1 MRSQRTGEHKCTTV
15 RYMAASTTRQRSF
28 RLTDGTLHL
37 LDERAAE
44 HGESSN
50 ALAQRL
56 LDESLRLERH
66 PLLRFREGG
75 SGIRRPALAG
85 TRLDVWQVIE
95 TLRAHDNDIESTADY
110 FAITPAQ
117 VRACVGYYA
126 DFQGEIDAYAA
137 AELDA
142 AERERARWEREQRV
156 LG

>member
-1 MRSQRTGEHKCTTV
+1 
-15 RYMAASTTRQRSF
+15 MALATRQRSF
-28 RLTDGTLHL
+28 RLTDWTLHM

-66 PLLRFREGG
+66 PLLRFRQGG

-95 TLRAHDNDIESTADY
+95 TLRSHDGDIDSTADY
-110 FAITPAQ
+110 FAITPPQ
-117 VRACVGYYA
+117 VRACVSYYA
-126 DFQGEIDAYAA
+126 DYRAEVDAYAA
-137 AELDA
+137 AETETA
-142 AERERARWEREQRV
+142 KREQERWEREQRA
-156 LG
+156 LD

>member
-1 MRSQRTGEHKCTTV
+1 
-15 RYMAASTTRQRSF
+15 MAASSTRQRSF
-28 RLTDGTLHL
+28 RLTDRTLCL

-50 ALAQRL
+50 AFAQRL

-95 TLRAHDNDIESTADY
+95 TLRAHDNDIESTAGY

-126 DFQGEIDAYAA
+126 DFQSEIDAHAT
-137 AELDA
+137 AEMDT
-142 AERERARWEREQRV
+142 AERERVRWEREQEV

>member
-1 MRSQRTGEHKCTTV
+1 
-15 RYMAASTTRQRSF
+15 MAAAATRQRSF
-28 RLTDGTLHL
+28 RLSDGTLRL

-44 HGESSN
+44 HGQSSN

-95 TLRAHDNDIESTADY
+95 TLRAHDGDVEGTAAY

-117 VRACVGYYA
+117 VRACVAYYA
-126 DFQGEIDAYAA
+126 DFQAEIDAYAA
-137 AELDA
+137 AELEF
-142 AERERARWEREQRV
+142 AERERERWEREQKV

>member
-1 MRSQRTGEHKCTTV
+1 
-15 RYMAASTTRQRSF
+15 MAVSSTRQRSF
-28 RLTDGTLHL
+28 RLTDKTLHL

-95 TLRAHDNDIESTADY
+95 SVTGSD
-110 FAITPAQ
+110 
-117 VRACVGYYA
+117 
-126 DFQGEIDAYAA
+126 
-137 AELDA
+137 
-142 AERERARWEREQRV
+142 
-156 LG
+156 LGKSRTMQNAG

>member
-1 MRSQRTGEHKCTTV
+1 MGF
-15 RYMAASTTRQRSF
+15 MAAATTRQRSF
-28 RLTDGTLHL
+28 RLTAGTLHL

-66 PLLRFREGG
+66 PLMRFREGG

-95 TLRAHDNDIESTADY
+95 TLRAHDGDIEGTAGY

-117 VRACVGYYA
+117 VRACIGYYA

-137 AELDA
+137 AEMDV
-142 AERERARWEREQRV
+142 AEREREHWEREQRV

>member
-1 MRSQRTGEHKCTTV
+1 MG
-15 RYMAASTTRQRSF
+15 YMVASTTRQRSF
-28 RLTDGTLHL
+28 RLTDDTLHL

-95 TLRAHDNDIESTADY
+95 TLRAHENDIENTADY

-126 DFQGEIDAYAA
+126 DFQDEIDAYAA
-137 AELDA
+137 AEMDA